1 MRALRLGGPGA
12 SLGPGDIRAFLEGL
26 LAAIDETYGSPKRIL
41 IVPPD
46 QTRLHSRAGDLTV
59 MLAGLLGD
67 RLAAVLPATGTHRV
81 MGPAERAA
89 MYPGLPDRL
98 FLGHDHRNGTR
109 RLGVIDASFIEKL
122 SGGRLHFAFPGD
134 FSKELL
140 EGGWDL
146 ILSIGQVVPHEV
158 VGMANYTKNLVVG
171 LGGAESI
178 DLSHWLGAVIG
189 LENIMGRADT
199 PVRRL
204 LDESAKRFLGHL
216 PVVYLFTVVS
226 RDASGK
232 LALRGLFAGPA
243 GAAAPQAGAGRAGS
257 GAGGDGA
264 GGDGACGDG
273 ACGDGAG
280 VAYREAAVLSAE
292 VNIETLDR
300 PLETCVV
307 RLDSSEFRS
316 TWLGNKAIYRTRM
329 AMATGGELFILAPG
343 VDRFGEDPRIDA
355 LIRRHGYRGT
365 EAALEAV
372 ERDPELASCLA
383 AAAHLVHGS
392 SEGRFRI
399 TYCTE
404 YLSRAEVEAAGY
416 SWMDLGEAEAR
427 FGASGARDGWN
438 TAPGAGGCGE
448 SYFFV
453 SNPAV
458 GLWKRADT

>member
-1 MRALRLGGPGA
+1 MKALRLGGPEA
-12 SLGPGDIRAFLEGL
+12 SLGPDDVRAFLDGL
-26 LAAIDETYGSPKRIL
+26 LAAIDETYASPRRIL

-46 QTRLHSRAGDLTV
+46 QTRLHSRAGELAV
-59 MLAGLLGD
+59 ALAGLLGD
-67 RLAAVLPATGTHRV
+67 RLAAILPATGTHRA
-81 MGPAERAA
+81 MGPAERAS

-98 FLGHDHRNGTR
+98 FLDHDHRGGTR
-109 RLGVIDASFIEKL
+109 RLGGLEASLVEEL

-134 FSKELL
+134 FSRHLL

-146 ILSIGQVVPHEV
+146 VLSIGQVVPHEV

-171 LGGAESI
+171 LGGSESI
-178 DLSHWLGAVIG
+178 DLSHWLGAVVG

-204 LDESAKRFLGHL
+204 LDESARRFLGHL
-216 PVVYLFTVVS
+216 PVVYLFTVLS
-226 RDASGK
+226 RDASGA
-232 LALRGLFAGPA
+232 LALRGLFAG
-243 GAAAPQAGAGRAGS
+243 AAARGGDAMAAGDGN
-257 GAGGDGA
+257 GGDGKA
-264 GGDGACGDG
+264 P
-273 ACGDGAG
+273 DGAG
-280 VAYREAAVLSAE
+280 VAYREAAALSAK
-292 VNIETLDR
+292 VNIETLER
-300 PLETCVV
+300 PLGTCVV
-307 RLDSSEFRS
+307 RLDPSEFRS

-329 AMATGGELFILAPG
+329 AMAPGGELFILAPG

-365 EAALEAV
+365 EATLEAV
-372 ERDPELASCLA
+372 DRDPELAACLA

-392 SEGRFRI
+392 GEGRFRI

-404 YLSRAEVEAAGY
+404 RLSRAEVEGVGY
-416 SWMDLGEAEAR
+416 SWMGLDEAEAR

-438 TAPGAGGCGE
+438 RAPGGGNGSAGGRGGE
-448 SYFFV
+448 PYFFV

>member
-1 MRALRLGGPGA
+1 MKALSLGGAEA
-12 SLGPGDIRAFLEGL
+12 SLGPGEIRAFLEEL
-26 LAAIDETYGSPKRIL
+26 LSALDETYGSPKRIL
-41 IVPPD
+41 VVPPD
-46 QTRLHSRAGDLTV
+46 QTRLHSRAGEITV

-67 RLAAVLPATGTHRV
+67 RLAAILPATGTHRI
-81 MGPAERAA
+81 MGSAERTA

-98 FLGHDHRNGTR
+98 FLGHDHREGTR
-109 RLGVIDASFIEKL
+109 RLGAIEASFIEEL

-134 FSKELL
+134 FSRDLVD
-140 EGGWDL
+140 GGWDL
-146 ILSIGQVVPHEV
+146 VLSIGQVVPHEV

-178 DLSHWLGAVIG
+178 DLSHWLGAVVG

-204 LDESAKRFLGHL
+204 LDESARRFLGNL
-216 PVVYLFTVVS
+216 PVVYLFSVVS
-226 RDASGK
+226 RDVSGK
-232 LALRGLFAGPA
+232 LALRGLFAGPS
-243 GAAAPQAGAGRAGS
+243 GAAA
-257 GAGGDGA
+257 GDEA
-264 GGDGACGDG
+264 S
-273 ACGDGAG
+273 
-280 VAYREAAVLSAE
+280 VAYREAAALSAR

-300 PLETCVV
+300 PLHTCVV
-307 RLDSSEFRS
+307 RLDPAEFRS

-329 AMATGGELFILAPG
+329 AMATGGGLFILAPG

-372 ERDPELASCLA
+372 EGDPELASCLA

-392 SEGRFRI
+392 SEGRFSI

-404 YLSRAEVEAAGY
+404 RLSRAEVEGAGY
-416 SWMDLGEAEAR
+416 SWMDLAEAEDR

-438 TAPGAGGCGE
+438 RAPGAGGRGGE
-448 SYFFV
+448 PYFFV